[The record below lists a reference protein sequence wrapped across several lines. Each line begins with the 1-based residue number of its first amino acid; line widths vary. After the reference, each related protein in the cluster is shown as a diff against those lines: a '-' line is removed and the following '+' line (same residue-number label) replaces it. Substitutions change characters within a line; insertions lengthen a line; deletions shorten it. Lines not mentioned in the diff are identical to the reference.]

1 MNHILPQAEELLST
15 LKQLMPSI
23 YQQETLE
30 SILGLFLQG
39 QGNSVPHHCQT
50 KSESAISRFL
60 NHYKWSTRSL
70 IRLVRSCILNLILSQ
85 RKKGR
90 KPTLQVMLDLTTLE
104 KVGNFPH
111 LADLVRVYHHKKG
124 LHIIV
129 LYLVIGSWRFPW
141 SFRVYRGKDTPSPSQ
156 LGQKLLRTLPK
167 ILTQFFWIYVLGDT
181 AFGTINLIN
190 QIRGNSL
197 NHHGI
202 LGIGKNRTL
211 SDGRKVS
218 EIKTRGQQVYLNGLN
233 IPVFLSWVWLK
244 RDGKKVQRFVIS
256 TKSMKGKTI
265 ARWGKRRWQIEG
277 FFKTVK
283 HCFSLHRFGQKTLLG
298 VYRWLILSFVS
309 YLLAYWVY
317 LRRKASPLG
326 HLGNY
331 DNLDWFDSA
340 RQALILLLPYILLLS
355 LLNQLETVRPWL
367 NELGFDFCL
376 MRCKI

>member
-1 MNHILPQAEELLST
+1 MDHILPQAEELLST
-15 LKQLMPSI
+15 LKQLMPTI

-30 SILGLFLQG
+30 SILGLFLKG

-70 IRLVRSCILNLILSQ
+70 IRHVRSCILNLILSQ

-90 KPTLQVMLDLTTLE
+90 KPTLEVILDLTTLE

-111 LADLVRVYHHKKG
+111 LQDLIRVYHHKKG
-124 LHIIV
+124 LHIVV
-129 LYLVIGSWRFPW
+129 LYLVWGNWRFPW

-156 LGQKLLRTLPK
+156 LAQKLLNNLPK
-167 ILTQFFWIYVLGDT
+167 ILIQSFQIYVLGDT
-181 AFGTINLIN
+181 TFGTIKLIKK
-190 QIRGNSL
+190 IRGDSFKHHAIVGIPNS
-197 NHHGI
+197 
-202 LGIGKNRTL
+202 RTL
-211 SDGRKVS
+211 TDGRKVS
-218 EIKTRGQQVYLNGLN
+218 EIKTRGQQVYLNGLD

-244 RDGKKVQRFVIS
+244 RDGKRVQRFVIS
-256 TKSMKGKTI
+256 TKQMKGKTI
-265 ARWGKRRWQIEG
+265 ARWGRRRWQIEG
-277 FFKTVK
+277 FFKTIK

-309 YLLAYWVY
+309 YLLSYWVY
-317 LRRKASPLG
+317 L
-326 HLGNY
+326 HLEDY

-340 RQALILLLPYILLLS
+340 QQALILLLPHILLLS

-367 NELGFDFCL
+367 NDRGFDFSL
-376 MRCKI
+376 IRCKI

>member
-30 SILGLFLQG
+30 SMLGLFLTG
-39 QGNSVPHHCQT
+39 QGKSVPHHCQT

-60 NHYKWSTRSL
+60 NHYQWSTRSL
-70 IRLVRSCILNLILSQ
+70 IRNVRSCILNLILSQ

-90 KPTLQVMLDLTTLE
+90 KPTLEVILDLTTLE

-111 LADLVRVYHHKKG
+111 LQNLVRVYHHKKG
-124 LHIIV
+124 LHIV
-129 LYLVIGSWRFPW
+129 VMYLVIGNWRFPW
-141 SFRVYRGKDTPSPSQ
+141 SFRVYRGKNTPSPSQ
-156 LGQKLLRTLPK
+156 LAQKLLKTLPS
-167 ILTQFFWIYVLGDT
+167 ILTQSFRIYVLGDT

-190 QIRGNSL
+190 QIREDSF

-202 LGIGKNRTL
+202 LGIAKTRTL
-211 SDGRKVS
+211 EDGRKVS

-244 RDGKKVQRFVIS
+244 RDGKRVQRFVIS
-256 TKSMKGKTI
+256 TKPMKGKTI
-265 ARWGKRRWQIEG
+265 ARWGRRRWQIEG

-283 HCFSLHRFGQKTLLG
+283 HCFSIHRFGQKTLLG

-309 YLLAYWVY
+309 YLLSYWVY
-317 LRRKASPLG
+317 L
-326 HLGNY
+326 HLGDY
-331 DNLDWFDSA
+331 DNLDWFNSA
-340 RQALILLLPYILLLS
+340 QQALILLLPHILLLS
-355 LLNQLETVRPWL
+355 LLNQLETVIPWL